1 MHITHLNDRY
11 EVGQV
16 IGRGGMAEVHEGVD
30 TRLNRRVAIK
40 ILRPDL
46 ARDPL
51 FQDRF
56 RREAHAAAGLN
67 HPNVVAVYDSGEQQ
81 VEGVSV
87 PYIVM
92 EYVDGVTLRHLLTNG
107 PRIMPERSLEIT
119 AGILAALDYAHRHGN
134 HRLPIER
141 KAEA

>member
-1 MHITHLNDRY
+1 MQFTHLGDRY

-16 IGRGGMAEVHEGVD
+16 IGRGGMAEVHEGTD

-56 RREAHAAAGLN
+56 RREAQAAAGLN
-67 HPNVVAVYDSGEQQ
+67 HPNVVAV
-81 VEGVSV
+81 
-87 PYIVM
+87 
-92 EYVDGVTLRHLLTNG
+92 
-107 PRIMPERSLEIT
+107 
-119 AGILAALDYAHRHGN
+119 
-134 HRLPIER
+134 
-141 KAEA
+141 